1 MADQSL
7 QAMDL
12 DATIAALQQGVTSI
26 PLDEAIAIIETWQ
39 SQLQG
44 HDLAED
50 LGELKAALQNGNS
63 GEIAKLLID
72 IGEDASGASSI
83 APSEVMPRL
92 QQLGQVL
99 YQAGHAIK

>member
-26 PLDEAIAIIETWQ
+26 PVDEAIAIIETWQ

-50 LGELKAALQNGNS
+50 LGELKAALQS
-63 GEIAKLLID
+63 GGSGSISDLLID
-72 IGEDASGASSI
+72 IGEDTMETSSGAPSDSSSKI
-83 APSEVMPRL
+83 
-92 QQLGQVL
+92 QQLGQIL
-99 YQAGHAIK
+99 YQAGQSIK

>member
-7 QAMDL
+7 QTMDL
-12 DATIAALQQGVTSI
+12 DATITALQQGVTSI

-50 LGELKAALQNGNS
+50 LGELKAALQNGNGDIS
-63 GEIAKLLID
+63 KLLID
-72 IGEDASGASSI
+72 IGEDTSGTSSGA
-83 APSEVMPRL
+83 PGEVMPKL

>member
-7 QAMDL
+7 RTMDL

-44 HDLAED
+44 QDLAED

-63 GEIAKLLID
+63 DVSQILSD
-72 IGEDASGASSI
+72 IGEDTMESASSS
-83 APSEVMPRL
+83 PSDVTSKL
-92 QQLGQVL
+92 QQLGQLL
-99 YQAGHAIK
+99 YQAGQSIK

>member
-26 PLDEAIAIIETWQ
+26 PIDEAIAIIETWQ

-50 LGELKAALQNGNS
+50 LGELKAALQNGELGS
-63 GEIAKLLID
+63 ISDILVD
-72 IGEDASGASSI
+72 IGEDTIGTASAAPSDASSK
-83 APSEVMPRL
+83 L
-92 QQLGQVL
+92 QQIGRAHV
-99 YQAGHAIK
+99 

>member
-7 QAMDL
+7 QTMDL

-26 PLDEAIAIIETWQ
+26 PLDEAVAIIEAWQ

-63 GEIAKLLID
+63 GQISELLID
-72 IGEDASGASSI
+72 IGEDTSGSSSA
-83 APSEVMPRL
+83 APSDITSKL
-92 QQLGQVL
+92 QQLGQLL